1 MLVKTWAFGI
11 ARKVWGTVSRPGL
24 LGRLSQGR
32 GGRAVLV
39 LIGVFLVPVV
49 LCGLIWLLG
58 LVPIFDSVRWIPIGL
73 VIIVGLVSIT
83 VLFAAFGVWGVGA
96 SSGRD
101 TGDQFTGDFRPLV
114 AFGLGWLRW
123 FMQIVMIGGI
133 MLAFMAVW
141 TDLRWWRLVSTP
153 EIDALPARA
162 ATMPVPADWS
172 PAGTA
177 TGDDPDNPYPNGYY
191 ERRYDV
197 PASYTFARMRDWM
210 SGPGWANDP
219 GGAAFGA
226 LQAQHCVSVAAHCTA
241 ELTPAPGELPR
252 YTVHAWFSRARSE
265 AGTPQVRLRLTY
277 AEYDPAKAAE
287 VDVSRETLERAALI
301 PVPAGWN
308 RINVSGEPSENGENY
323 VQTFAVPRSYTG
335 RDLKAWLTGPAW
347 THPATGKAFGAVTM
361 SYPCKKLDDHYLC
374 SMTVAEPGSGG
385 PVESL
390 LVSYTPGDHT
400 VRIDFERNG

>member
-1 MLVKTWAFGI
+1 MTSVRKLWATI
-11 ARKVWGTVSRPGL
+11 NRPGL
-24 LGRLSQGR
+24 LGRLSRGR

-39 LIGVFLVPVV
+39 LIGAFLAPVV

-58 LVPIFDSVRWIPIGL
+58 LVPVFENARWIPIGL
-73 VIIVGLVSIT
+73 VGVAGLVSIT

-96 SSGRD
+96 GSGQD

-123 FMQIVMIGGI
+123 LMQIVMIGGVL
-133 MLAFMAVW
+133 LAFVAVW

-162 ATMPVPADWS
+162 ATMPVPADWTPS
-172 PAGTA
+172 GTS
-177 TGDDPDNPYPNGYY
+177 TGDDPDNPYPNGYF

-197 PASYTFARMRDWM
+197 PASYGYARMKAWM
-210 SGPGWANDP
+210 SGPGWADAP

-226 LQAQHCVSVAAHCTA
+226 LQALRCDSVATHCTA
-241 ELTPAPGELPR
+241 ELSPAPGDLPQ
-252 YTVHAWFSRARSE
+252 YTVHAWFSRSPSG
-265 AGTPQVRLRLTY
+265 AGAPGVRLRLTY

-301 PVPAGWN
+301 PVPAGWA
-308 RINVSGEPSENGENY
+308 RFDVSGEPSDNGENY
-323 VQTFAVPRSYTG
+323 VQTFAVPESYSG
-335 RDLKAWLTGPAW
+335 RDLKAWLTGPTW
-347 THPATGKAFGAVTM
+347 THPAKGRPFGPVEM

-374 SMTVAEPGSGG
+374 SMTVTEPDSDG

-390 LVSYTPGDHT
+390 LVSYAPGDHT